1 MSEPL
6 TQPEAKFDICAFL
19 SFGPMLCTSLCFSSG
34 KEDFQPAGNGVS
46 LMCSGCP
53 AVSFLHCIY
62 RTQSSRCFPRAEAED
77 VVHLVTRQR
86 FVVSQHHDFSIPL
99 CDSVCSAL
107 SGEVFYHMMVSSEQ
121 VFR

>member
-1 MSEPL
+1 M
-6 TQPEAKFDICAFL
+6 
-19 SFGPMLCTSLCFSSG
+19 
-34 KEDFQPAGNGVS
+34 
-46 LMCSGCP
+46 
-53 AVSFLHCIY
+53 
-62 RTQSSRCFPRAEAED
+62 
-77 VVHLVTRQR
+77 VHLVTRQR